1 MERESRLARRVRCA
15 GAIASSM
22 IVLAACAPRRAVV
35 EELTPGAPPS
45 EASEELAPSVRA
57 LPAAVE
63 LDTRPPLLRLVNPTP
78 APNAALLIEADE
90 ALHERALQRLRCRV
104 RDSGGNAPCELE
116 LAAERWIA
124 VHPRGRWSPRERHV
138 LVLEEVSDRAGNAA
152 PRFEV
157 PFETGALDDRSAPHC
172 EPRLLDLEPEQA
184 REVLVASRGLSI
196 ALRSDELLHP
206 GRSRVRILAPV
217 TWDGVRRAPRTELPR
232 WFDGPAEAL
241 RYEPPRELEL
251 ARGRVRLEVVACD
264 LAGNCAA
271 PQVVVARVT
280 RLDERERPFA
290 ARQVIHLDFASDR
303 SPLGRSD
310 GRADWREDLE
320 RFGLTSA
327 GDPLGIEEELARE
340 LAERVRERVQ
350 TLLEAAP
357 RERLEL
363 RLEAPPLGAHA
374 RLCIGGSDPSLPR
387 RDLGSPS
394 SGLLGRSTFDARNAE
409 HDEQCCRLAPA
420 LGVFPGEL
428 FHAEARSARRA
439 GGTTLFARLF
449 APLAPELGGTP
460 FGAHPLDARLLDPRF
475 DPARASPAERERAEV
490 VERAAQHLAL
500 AVGALVAHELG
511 HMLGLVEP
519 DPLPRGLEGSR
530 GFHGAAAHLMSG
542 ELDFERLADPALEL
556 GALERAYL
564 GERIHL
570 R

>member
-1 MERESRLARRVRCA
+1 MERESRPARRIERV
-15 GAIASSM
+15 GAFASLTLS
-22 IVLAACAPRRAVV
+22 LAACAPRGIVL
-35 EELTPGAPPS
+35 EAPSRSAPAS
-45 EASEELAPSVRA
+45 EASDELGPQVRA
-57 LPAAVE
+57 LPAAAE

-78 APNAALLIEADE
+78 ALNSALLIEADE

-104 RDSGGNAPCELE
+104 RDAGGNAPFELE
-116 LAAERWIA
+116 LASERWIA
-124 VHPRGRWSPRERHV
+124 VHPRGRWSPRQRHE

-157 PFETGALDDRSAPHC
+157 QFETGSLDDRSRPQC

-196 ALRSDELLHP
+196 TLHADELLHP

-217 TWDGVRRAPRTELPR
+217 TWDGVRRAARAELPR
-232 WFDGPAEAL
+232 WFAGRAEEL
-241 RYEPPRELEL
+241 RYEPPPSVEL
-251 ARGRVRLEVVACD
+251 ARGRVRVEIHACD
-264 LAGNCAA
+264 LAGNCAE

-290 ARQVIHLDFASDR
+290 QRQVIHLDFASDR

-320 RFGLTSA
+320 RFGLTTA
-327 GDPLGIEEELARE
+327 GDPLGVEEELARE

-350 TLLEAAP
+350 ALLRAAP

-363 RLEAPPLGAHA
+363 RLEPPPLGAHA

-428 FHAEARSARRA
+428 FHAEARSALRTS
-439 GGTTLFARLF
+439 GTTSFEQIF
-449 APLAPELGGTP
+449 APLSPELGGTP
-460 FGAHPLDARLLDPRF
+460 FGAHPLDARLVDPRF
-475 DPARASPAERERAEV
+475 DPARASAAERERAQI
-490 VERAAQHLAL
+490 VEQAAHHLAL

-519 DPLPRGLEGSR
+519 APLPRGLEGSR
-530 GFHGAAAHLMSG
+530 GFHGAAEHLMSG
-542 ELDFERLADPALEL
+542 ELDFARLADPMLEL

-564 GERIHL
+564 GERITL